1 MKKMLIKK
9 LIIINIIMMLL
20 ALACHYLM
28 KTGELKSIIIFAV
41 FLLLTTMVQVVVV
54 TQHLNKYFVNA
65 VADVNKKLSEITQG
79 NLDARIEVNTT
90 EEFTE
95 LSGHINDMV
104 KSLLET
110 TDKLSLVLDNVELA
124 VGVYEY
130 GPGMAR
136 VRATKQVANI
146 LFLEEEKAQR
156 YLADYILF
164 ADYLD
169 VLHSHP
175 FDEEKHI
182 YRVLGD
188 ESKYVKME
196 SFQKEDSVFGVVTDV
211 TEEIVEQLR
220 QEQEKKEDMLTGLP
234 SRSVFFKTL
243 EELFGNQ
250 EVTQN
255 SVLVL
260 CDVANLME
268 INEEH
273 GQEAGDKYLCSVAE
287 LLKTISPKKS
297 ILSRLTG
304 GEFVLYLHSCEEES
318 ELEEYLEIF
327 RKRKGNRISLGEE
340 KEVVLDFSY
349 GCAYY
354 EKDGKDYHDLMKLA
368 DERLYEE
375 KRVKK
380 EKIEV

>member
-1 MKKMLIKK
+1 MKKMLINK
-9 LIIINIIMMLL
+9 LVIINIVMMLL
-20 ALACHYLM
+20 ALLFNYLL
-28 KTGELKSIIIFAV
+28 KTGEMKSIIIFAV
-41 FLLLTTMVQVVVV
+41 FLVLTTIIQVIVV

-65 VADVNKKLSEITQG
+65 VADVNKKLNEITHG
-79 NLDARIEVNTT
+79 NLDACVEVNTT

-95 LSGHINDMV
+95 LSGHINEMV
-104 KSLLET
+104 KSILET

-130 GPGMAR
+130 GSGMAR

-169 VLHSHP
+169 VLRSHP

-182 YRVLGD
+182 YRVLG
-188 ESKYVKME
+188 ETPKYVKME

-234 SRSVFFKTL
+234 SRTTFYSTL
-243 EELFGNQ
+243 DELF
-250 EVTQN
+250 EKPEATQN
-255 SVLVL
+255 SVLIL
-260 CDVANLME
+260 LDVANLME

-287 LLKTISPKKS
+287 CLKTISPKKS

-304 GEFVLYLHSCEEES
+304 GEFVIYIHSCEEES

-327 RKRKGNRISLGEE
+327 RKRKGNMISLGEE
-340 KEVVLDFSY
+340 TEVALDFSY
-349 GCAYY
+349 GCAFY

>member
-20 ALACHYLM
+20 ALAANYLM

-41 FLLLTTMVQVVVV
+41 FLLLTTIIQVIVV

-65 VADVNKKLSEITQG
+65 VADVNKKLGEITHG

-136 VRATKQVANI
+136 VRVTKQVANI

-169 VLHSHP
+169 VLRSHP

-182 YRVLGD
+182 YRVLG
-188 ESKYVKME
+188 EVPKYIKME
-196 SFQKEDSVFGVVTDV
+196 SFQKEENVFGVVTDV

-220 QEQEKKEDMLTGLP
+220 KEQEKKEDLLTGLP
-234 SRSVFFKTL
+234 SRNAFYSTL
-243 EELFGNQ
+243 DELFEKP
-250 EVTQN
+250 EVTKN
-255 SVLVL
+255 SVLIL
-260 CDVANLME
+260 FDVEKLME
-268 INEEH
+268 INEEY
-273 GQEAGDKYLCSVAE
+273 GQEAGDRYLCSVAE
-287 LLKTISPKKS
+287 LFKTISPKKS

-318 ELEEYLEIF
+318 ELDEYLEIF
-327 RKRKGNRISLGEE
+327 RKRKGKMISLGEE
-340 KEVVLDFSY
+340 KEVALDFSY
-349 GCAYY
+349 GCSYY

-368 DERLYEE
+368 DERMYEE

-380 EKIEV
+380 EKVED